1 MSVPTKAPDPAAVAR
16 FGAAFSAVA
25 PGGTIALAVSGGAD
39 SMAMLVLAHVA
50 LPGRT
55 IAATVDH
62 RLRAEAAGEAAM
74 VANHCAALAIPHTI
88 LTPDVPIA
96 GASIQAQ
103 ARAARY
109 RLLRDWAGQAGAV
122 ALLTAHHADDQ
133 AETLLMRAARGSG
146 VSGLAGIRRVRDL
159 EGIALIRPLLD
170 WRRAEL
176 RAVAEAAGAPF
187 VDDPSNRDEAHDR
200 TRFRRMVE
208 ANPELDVAGIA
219 ASASYAAEAEQALEA
234 LADAEW
240 DQRIVTGAT
249 LTLAAAQL
257 PRDLRRRLA
266 RRAIGEV
273 RALAAIAV
281 PFWSDAANVEALLDA
296 LAAGKS
302 ATQAGVMV
310 SPRGKTWRFSA
321 APPRRSH

>member
-1 MSVPTKAPDPAAVAR
+1 MSQPKAPDPVAVAR
-16 FGAAFSAVA
+16 FSAALSAVQS
-25 PGGTIALAVSGGAD
+25 GTIALAISGGAD
-39 SMAMLVLAHVA
+39 SMAMLVLAHAA
-50 LPGRT
+50 LPGRI

-74 VANHCAALAIPHTI
+74 VAKHCATLGVPHTI
-88 LTPDVPIA
+88 LTPDAPIA

-103 ARAARY
+103 ARVARY
-109 RLLRDWAGQAGAV
+109 RLLRDWTGRAGAA

-159 EGIALIRPLLD
+159 EGLALIRPLLD

-187 VDDPSNRDEAHDR
+187 VDDPANRDDAHDR
-200 TRFRRMVE
+200 ARFRRMVE
-208 ANPELDVAGIA
+208 ANSELDVAGIA
-219 ASASYAAEAEQALEA
+219 ATAHHAAEAEQALEA
-234 LADAEW
+234 LADAAW
-240 DQRIVTGAT
+240 DRRIVTGAT
-249 LTLAAAQL
+249 VTLDAAHL

-273 RALAAIAV
+273 RALAAITV
-281 PFWSDAANVEALLDA
+281 PLWSDAANVEALLDA

-310 SPRGKTWRFSA
+310 SPKGNSWLA
-321 APPRRSH
+321 GEAPPRRSH